1 MLDILRNA
9 EVSVKFEIMAKLTH
23 SALITQFA
31 SWQLFLNAT
40 STIVLWNVTN
50 LHLRKLVIQGYKL
63 VVMTIVVNSNNNL
76 CTAWVLFNY
85 SNNEDLQADYHL
97 MCLM

>member
-76 CTAWVLFNY
+76 CTAWVLFNWKIAVQFQV
-85 SNNEDLQADYHL
+85 LGKGTL
-97 MCLM
+97 V